1 MKREL
6 SYEELRTLRNS
17 SSYSLQPM
25 IGDEE
30 RKKIDEEHWRK
41 REYEFVQQDRE
52 LTPRAGIIVSALGD
66 YRRTHPIV
74 NFYYRVKR
82 IVGVIKQEIF
92 KWNI

>member
-1 MKREL
+1 MRRGL
-6 SYEELRTLRNS
+6 SYEALRADGGYRLE
-17 SSYSLQPM
+17 PM

-52 LTPRAGIIVSALGD
+52 LSPRAGIIVSALGN

-82 IVGVIKQEIF
+82 IIGVIKQEIF
-92 KWNI
+92 K

>member
-1 MKREL
+1 MRRGL
-6 SYEELRTLRNS
+6 SYEELRNS
-17 SSYSLQPM
+17 NSYSLEPM

-52 LTPRAGIIVSALGD
+52 LSPRAGIIVSALGD

-82 IVGVIKQEIF
+82 IIGVIKQEIF
-92 KWNI
+92 K